1 MANEKRVGKATNNLV
16 NPYVFRDIGLLT
28 RQLVNSSTRPL
39 IFLLTPLSLDIS
51 LPKP

>member
-1 MANEKRVGKATNNLV
+1 MANEKRVGKSTNNLV

-39 IFLLTPLSLDIS
+39 IFFYLSL
-51 LPKP
+51 